1 MRGFKWNAAHAVFL
15 GEVDAEHRA
24 IYQAAGDLQQA
35 ILAKAPPERILEI
48 MRAVLAHSED
58 HFAHEERLMRSAR
71 YESYAWHKQQHD
83 AARKRLAASAARIE
97 NGEYEAVESLLEF
110 LGGWLRD
117 HVAVADRM
125 MGASLRNHE
134 RVRAN

>member
-35 ILAKAPPERILEI
+35 IQAKAPRERILEL
-48 MRAVLAHSED
+48 MRGVVAHAED
-58 HFAHEERLMRSAR
+58 HFSHEERLMRSAH
-71 YESYAWHKQQHD
+71 YESFAWHEQQHD

-97 NGEYEAVESLLEF
+97 NGEYEALEPLLEF
-110 LGGWLRD
+110 LSGWL
-117 HVAVADRM
+117 
-125 MGASLRNHE
+125 
-134 RVRAN
+134 